1 MASQVNGKVKLAQS
15 SYDTYNHWRSYALS
29 HGVNF
34 DGWFGNQCW
43 DLPALLWWQYG
54 LNLVTRPQGN
64 GAAYMCWTISR
75 YTNARGPF
83 KSIEGVQNIKRGDCL
98 VFNRSSFSS
107 VGHICFADTDYSGR
121 YYDRANGCWRI
132 NCLGQNQGQGTGW
145 GVPSNV
151 VGINIAQFLGI
162 FRNTKWNGSSPTPTP
177 SPDAPVS
184 GGLGEGNFPWH
195 LYARKLRKQR

>member
-1 MASQVNGKVKLAQS
+1 MATQVNGRVNLAQS

-34 DGWFGNQCW
+34 DGWYGNQCW

-54 LNLVTRPQGN
+54 LYLVTRPQGN

-83 KSIEGVQNIKRGDCL
+83 KSIDGIQNIKRGDCL

-121 YYDRANGCWRI
+121 YYDRANGCWRLD
-132 NCLGQNQGQGTGW
+132 CLGQNQGQGTGW
-145 GVPSNV
+145 GVPSKV
-151 VGINIAQFLGI
+151 VGINTAQFLGI
-162 FRNTKWNGSSPTPTP
+162 FRNTKWDGSTPTPTP
-177 SPDAPVS
+177 SPDTPVS
-184 GGLGEGNFPWH
+184 ALGEGNFPWH
-195 LYARKLRKQR
+195 LYARKLRKHR